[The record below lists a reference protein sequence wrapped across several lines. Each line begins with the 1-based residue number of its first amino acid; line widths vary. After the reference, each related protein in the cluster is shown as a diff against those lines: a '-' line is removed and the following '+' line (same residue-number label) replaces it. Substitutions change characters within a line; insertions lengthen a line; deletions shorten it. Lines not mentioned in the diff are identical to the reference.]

1 MLFLPKKQAPVPNR
15 IFRSSELSVIDLKL
29 SEIGLFLST
38 GKHGLSTLA
47 PSFNRHFEGAYVRKI
62 SAFFVLLFCATAG
75 ASNAVLDYQGYLRTP
90 VGTNSA
96 GGKEIQINNPGSS
109 GNEFRLGNET
119 AYGEAYFT
127 AHVLKPET
135 KSDPFF
141 NTNLTFAYNPPM
153 NSQYGDTTSS
163 TDNVQVI
170 QAYVKGGN
178 LDGLKMSFWAGK
190 RFYRD
195 VDVHMDDFFYF
206 ADMSGSGGGIEDIEM
221 RNGTLSVAVLQYSN
235 QYVVNTT
242 NGLPSKQAL
251 DLRWRDLELSKKNKL
266 FLWAAEGY
274 TAPGSGTDTL
284 NSNAQ
289 ITYAAAHGTA
299 LGVRWRHDFTEKDF
313 NDFAVIWG
321 NSVMETFT
329 LNADAYSPD
338 GTDMGAK
345 SRWRVVEHYSSE
357 LNDKWGLQ
365 GAAIYEGANN
375 GDAGATHFHWYSL
388 GVRPVYY
395 ITDHFHIVGQLGHS
409 IIEDGSETTTT
420 GGDAGERTLTRI
432 TIAPEAAIGKG
443 LFARPVVRAYV
454 TYSMWN
460 EGNKDAG
467 NKHSLVGNLNS
478 QKITAL
484 NDKTSETQ
492 VGFEGEVWF

>member
-1 MLFLPKKQAPVPNR
+1 MKKVGLLFALFLCFNAHA
-15 IFRSSELSVIDLKL
+15 
-29 SEIGLFLST
+29 ST
-38 GKHGLSTLA
+38 A
-47 PSFNRHFEGAYVRKI
+47 I
-62 SAFFVLLFCATAG
+62 
-75 ASNAVLDYQGYLRTP
+75 LDYQGYLRTP

-96 GGKEIQINNPGSS
+96 GGKEIQLNNPGSS

-119 AYGEAYFT
+119 PYAEAYFT
-127 AHVLKPET
+127 AHLLKPEN
-135 KSDPFF
+135 KSEPFF
-141 NTNLTFAYNPPM
+141 NTNLTFAYDPPM
-153 NSQYGDTTSS
+153 NSQYGDTATQ
-163 TDNVQVI
+163 TDHIQVV

-195 VDVHMDDFFYF
+195 VDVHMDDFYYF
-206 ADMSGSGGGIEDIEM
+206 ADMSGSGGGIEDIQM
-221 RNGTLSVAVLQYSN
+221 QNGTLSVAFLQYSN

-242 NGLPSKQAL
+242 NGPPSKQAL
-251 DLRWRDLELSKKNKL
+251 DLRWRDLELSKVNKL
-266 FLWAAEGY
+266 YLWMAEGY
-274 TAPGSGTDTL
+274 TAPGSGTDISAGTPGTP
-284 NSNAQ
+284 

-299 LGVRWRHDFTEKDF
+299 LGARWRHDYTDKDF
-313 NDFAVIWG
+313 NDLALVIG

-329 LNADAYSPD
+329 LNADAYSAD
-338 GTDMGAK
+338 GTDLGSK

-357 LNDKWGLQ
+357 LNEKWGLQ

-375 GDAGATHFHWYSL
+375 GDAGSTHFHWYSL

-409 IIEDGSETTTT
+409 IVEDGSETGT
-420 GGDAGERTLTRI
+420 GGAKAGERTLTRI

-443 LFARPVVRAYV
+443 LFARPVVRTYL

-460 EGNKDAG
+460 EANKDNG

-478 QKITAL
+478 QKIAAM
-484 NDKTSETQ
+484 NDKTSEVQ
-492 VGFEGEVWF
+492 IGFEGEVWF